1 MKKYKYLL
9 ICDRRNNLIYGECI
23 EWELSKFD
31 RDNIDIISGKL
42 KKKYKYYIMS
52 INEEIHTVNNQNIT
66 FSLGD
71 EKILF
76 TFSESFQDTIY
87 LSDDEELYNPL
98 IDHCTDINIYLNDK
112 KSELLNLE
120 WLKENKSLID
130 DVEKRFNINLEKNQ
144 ELIGSFSVYNPIR
157 LLIKIRFTDKPRK
170 NEDKLPKSLQVSI
183 LDEFDLYKDTCA
195 KINIWDKDDII
206 QTEFFKTS
214 EKIFDFIAKEY
225 PHKIELIIMDK
236 DRKIYKSKHG
246 FERSINFDVNIIAGS
261 VRLENGKT
269 KSLIHNT
276 KLSVGS

>member
-246 FERSINFDVNIIAGS
+246 FVRSINFDVNIIAGS